1 MTRTS
6 QRTTPALLLLLS
18 SILAAVLLLGG
29 TIALMKSSSSV
40 TNHLSA
46 PQYQFDVSIVEV
58 FDPPAGPI
66 DPWGDPIEKRV
77 SATNNGDL
85 PGFVRL
91 LVLPT
96 VIAADGYTV
105 LPARIG
111 TEIIADLNTSEWAD
125 GGDGYYYYLD
135 VLAPTQT
142 TPALLN
148 AVSLAANLDERYKG
162 ATLSIE
168 VKCEAIGIKKWDYR
182 VGWWGGPD
190 APGNTA
196 LIPIDEALRELAI

>member
-6 QRTTPALLLLLS
+6 QRTIPALVLLS

-29 TIALMKSSSSV
+29 TVALMRSSGSV
-40 TNHLSA
+40 TNHLST
-46 PQYQFDVSIVEV
+46 PQYRFDVSIVEV
-58 FDPPAGPI
+58 FEPPTDPIIPG
-66 DPWGDPIEKRV
+66 GNPIEKKV

-96 VIAADGYTV
+96 VIAADGHTV
-105 LPARIG
+105 LPAHIG

-135 VLAPTQT
+135 VLAPAQT
-142 TPALLN
+142 TPALLSE
-148 AVSLAANLDERYKG
+148 VSLAKDLDERYKG
-162 ATLSIE
+162 AILSIE
-168 VKCEAIGIKKWDYR
+168 VKCEATGIQKWDYR
-182 VGWWGGPD
+182 VGWWGSSD
-190 APGNTA
+190 APGNAA
-196 LIPIDEALRELAI
+196 LIPIDEVLRKLAI